1 MTKVSNMLGALAMV
15 LADDMREAVDEA
27 LRTTGETAAA
37 LIMLGAHPGVQIGEL
52 ARALR
57 LTHSGA
63 VRLVDRLQKEE
74 LVRRDVGQ
82 DSRTVALR
90 LTREGAKRRLIALRQ
105 RDRVLER
112 ALAHLSDSEADALGR
127 SIDKM
132 LRGLLTKKEHGYRY
146 CRMCDEDTCVPEHC
160 PVEERW
166 EELFG

>member
-1 MTKVSNMLGALAMV
+1 MTKVSNMLGALAII
-15 LADDMREAVDEA
+15 LADEMREAVDEA

-52 ARALR
+52 ATALH

-74 LVRRDVGQ
+74 LVRREMGR
-82 DSRTVALR
+82 DSRTVVLS
-90 LTREGAKRRLIALRQ
+90 LTREGAKRRLVALRQ

-112 ALAHLSDSEADALGR
+112 ALAYLSDAEAEVLGHCV
-127 SIDKM
+127 DKM